1 MAANKSVL
9 ADVNVRKPIYLVQ
22 AYVNVLE
29 NASNLKILCA
39 FSLITTL

>member
-1 MAANKSVL
+1 MVANKVVL

-22 AYVNVLE
+22 AYDNVLE
-29 NASNLKILCA
+29 NASNLKILWT

>member
-1 MAANKSVL
+1 MAANKGVL

-29 NASNLKILCA
+29 NAS
-39 FSLITTL
+39 TLNIYGHVL